1 MGAYGILRRARAAID
16 GAPLMEIGRSMT
28 ISVRQEDFKSIAD
41 EWECI
46 LPHTGANTI
55 FITPWWQQLWWRRY
69 GDADTRLEILSVR
82 DGDSLL
88 GIAPLMVKGD
98 TLSFLGDTDLFD
110 YHDLLVREGCE
121 DAFYAAI
128 WQSIEAMD
136 WRTME
141 LKSLRDSS
149 ETLRRFPALAEA
161 NDWSANISDEDV
173 SPYTHLQPSWDEY
186 VSGLRKKDRHE
197 LRRKLRRLNNGNE
210 ATQYAFQDAGEIADA
225 MPEFFRLMRASRP
238 DKDDFLTPDREQ
250 FFRELA
256 KELSARQQFKLFFLE
271 LNDVRV
277 AACICFDYNGDY
289 LLYNSGYDPEYSSLS
304 VGLLNKALCI
314 QDAIESGK
322 KTFDFL
328 RGSERYKY
336 NLGGTNQ
343 TIHELVIQR
352 D

>member
-1 MGAYGILRRARAAID
+1 
-16 GAPLMEIGRSMT
+16 MT
-28 ISVRQEDFKSIAD
+28 ITVSKENFDSIAG

-55 FITPWWQQLWWRRY
+55 FITPWWQQLWWNRY
-69 GDADTRLEILSVR
+69 GDDDAELEILSIR
-82 DGDSLL
+82 DEDSLL
-88 GIAPLMVKGD
+88 GIAPLMTRGD

-110 YHDLLVREGCE
+110 YHDFLVREGCE
-121 DAFYAAI
+121 DDFYTTL
-128 WQSIEAMD
+128 WQHIESMD
-136 WRTME
+136 WQKME
-141 LKSLRDSS
+141 LKSLRESS
-149 ETLRRFPALAEA
+149 ETLHRFTAFAQTSGWA
-161 NDWSANISDEDV
+161 ATVTDEDV
-173 SPYTHLQPSWDEY
+173 SPFADLDASWDEY

-210 ATQYAFQDAGEIADA
+210 ASQYAFDDPDEIANA

-238 DKDDFLTPDREQ
+238 DKDDFLTSDREQ
-250 FFRELA
+250 FFSELA
-256 KELSARQQFKLFFLE
+256 QELSSRDQFRLFFLE
-271 LNDVRV
+271 INDVRV
-277 AACICFDYNGDY
+277 ASCICFDYNGSY

-322 KTFDFL
+322 RKFDFL

-343 TIHELVIQR
+343 TIHELVITR
-352 D
+352 P

>member
-1 MGAYGILRRARAAID
+1 MYRR
-16 GAPLMEIGRSMT
+16 
-28 ISVRQEDFKSIAD
+28 
-41 EWECI
+41 
-46 LPHTGANTI
+46 
-55 FITPWWQQLWWRRY
+55 
-69 GDADTRLEILSVR
+69 TRTCSR
-82 DGDSLL
+82 L
-88 GIAPLMVKGD
+88 G
-98 TLSFLGDTDLFD
+98 
-110 YHDLLVREGCE
+110 
-121 DAFYAAI
+121 
-128 WQSIEAMD
+128 
-136 WRTME
+136 
-141 LKSLRDSS
+141 
-149 ETLRRFPALAEA
+149 
-161 NDWSANISDEDV
+161 
-173 SPYTHLQPSWDEY
+173 DEY